1 MILSAVL
8 RITAVASL
16 AMVAL
21 SLQAQD
27 GFERISTDTIEW
39 SGHRFELARV
49 HELKEPWGHGGV
61 KNLVNRKGEVVAVF
75 EPGQMYMTYMY
86 GTGRLI
92 VAGDTIATSGNQIA
106 QLAKNDSTIIMF
118 SYGRGSGAPQVY
130 NRHDGLKTIH
140 VGPSQAGLSSAYNFS
155 MTDGIY
161 SFGYGSKSQGTT
173 KNPCLAGKYSFNGNL
188 LWEVTLDRC
197 PGFFESREYYWG
209 DENLMLRGS
218 LGNSGMYNGMYNDTT
233 VYYVLDLESGTL
245 KCSWMQSTPNP
256 GLGEFKSFVGNDKF
270 VCLLGKEW
278 VVYSLKG
285 KCRQVKRGKL
295 LTDRFVHGGVG
306 SYKSGRIIGWAHGG
320 TSQIQFIDLRTN
332 RTGTVSIDG
341 MVFGNYSQYIEE
353 NTLLYKSLSRDEP
366 DLIVRL
372 IE

>member
-8 RITAVASL
+8 RITAVATL

-39 SGHRFELARV
+39 NGHRFELARV
-49 HELKEPWGHGGV
+49 HELKEPLGHGV
-61 KNLVNRKGEVVAVF
+61 KKLVNRKGEVVAVF
-75 EPGQMYMTYMY
+75 NPCRPWEPNTSWYPSHLT
-86 GTGRLI
+86 I
-92 VAGDTIATSGNQIA
+92 DGDTIVTLENQFA
-106 QLAKNDSTIIMF
+106 QLAKNDSTIIMHVG
-118 SYGRGSGAPQVY
+118 GRGSPPVQVY
-130 NRHDGLKTIH
+130 NPITGLKTIH
-140 VGPSQAGLSSAYNFS
+140 VGPSLGGGRSAYNFD
-155 MTDGIY
+155 MADGIY
-161 SFGYGSKSQGTT
+161 SFGYGSKSQGLT
-173 KNPCLAGKYSFNGNL
+173 KNPCLAGKHSFSGNL

-197 PGFFESREYYWG
+197 PGFFESREYYRG

-306 SYKSGRIIGWAHGG
+306 SFKSGRIIGWAHGG

-341 MVFGNYSQYIEE
+341 MVFENYSRYIEE
-353 NTLLYKSLSRDEP
+353 NTILYKSASSDKP
-366 DLIVRL
+366 DLIIKL